1 MVHHGFLVPDN
12 YVSETP
18 DEADMNISSIFW
30 GLSLGIALFAAV
42 QAGRQ
47 TYHSWKRKHRITTYV
62 ALIWGEWTASIIIG
76 ALTWC
81 FQREY
86 VGPSFQ
92 LFFLI
97 SCCWSLQIQLLMQII
112 INRIAFLMAVP
123 GAARSLKWGVFLVLL
138 MVNISVIVIWVPA
151 HLQISPRWVRINE
164 IWDRCEKVIFCII
177 DLSLNI
183 RFMYLVRS
191 RLIKCGLSK
200 YIPVYRLNLV
210 LVSFSMC
217 LDVSLIGLMS
227 LSSGLS
233 YLQFHPVAYLL
244 KLSIEMNMAELT
256 AKIAKS
262 QNLGAIQRLSFVA
275 PSEQNHKIHEGAS
288 AHVEIRNNE
297 DIEQLMSEISPPPGH
312 IQVIAKTAV
321 SRQAADQ
328 PDETVCRSSS
338 TQELRKASMNF

>member
-1 MVHHGFLVPDN
+1 MVYRGFLVPDN

-18 DEADMNISSIFW
+18 DDTDMNISSVFW
-30 GLSLGIALFAAV
+30 GLSLGIAIFAAV

-47 TYHSWKRKHRITTYV
+47 SYHSWKRKHRITTYV
-62 ALIWGEWTASIIIG
+62 ALIWGEWIASVIIG
-76 ALTWC
+76 ALVWC

-97 SCCWSLQIQLLMQII
+97 SCCWSFQIQLLMQII

-123 GAARSLKWGVFLVLL
+123 GAARSLKWGVFLLL
-138 MVNISVIVIWVPA
+138 LLVNISVMVIWTPA
-151 HLQISPRWVRINE
+151 HLQLSPRWIHIND
-164 IWDRCEKVIFCII
+164 IWDRVEKVIFLLI
-177 DLSLNI
+177 DLSLNV

-191 RLIKCGLSK
+191 RLIKSGLSK
-200 YIPVYRLNLV
+200 YIPLYRLNLV
-210 LVSFSMC
+210 LVCFSMC

-227 LSSGLS
+227 LPSSLS

-262 QNLGAIQRLSFVA
+262 QNLGAIQRLSFIT
-275 PSEQNHKIHEGAS
+275 PTEQKHKNDEGS
-288 AHVEIRNNE
+288 SVHIEIRNDG
-297 DIEQLMSEISPPPGH
+297 DIERAVAPPDR
-312 IQVIAKTAV
+312 IQVTAKTAV
-321 SRQAADQ
+321 ARQTVDESEDTESRN
-328 PDETVCRSSS
+328 SS
-338 TQELRKASMNF
+338 TQELRKPSLSF

>member
-1 MVHHGFLVPDN
+1 MVYHGFLVPDN

-18 DEADMNISSIFW
+18 DDTDMNISSIFW
-30 GLSLGIALFAAV
+30 GFSLGAALFAAV

-47 TYHSWKRKHRITTYV
+47 SYHSWKRKHGITTYV

-112 INRIAFLMAVP
+112 INRIAYLMAVP

-138 MVNISVIVIWVPA
+138 LVNISVMVIWTPA
-151 HLQISPRWVRINE
+151 HLQLSPRWVHINE
-164 IWDRCEKVIFCII
+164 IWDRAEKVIFLII

-191 RLIKCGLSK
+191 RLIKSGLSK
-200 YIPVYRLNLV
+200 YVPLYRLNLV
-210 LVSFSMC
+210 LVCFSMC

-227 LSSGLS
+227 LPSGLS

-262 QNLGAIQRLSFVA
+262 QNLGAIQRLSFVTPA
-275 PSEQNHKIHEGAS
+275 EQKLKVDEES
-288 AHVEIRNNE
+288 SVHVEISNDGDIERAVAPPGRIQVTVKTAVTRQSVDELE
-297 DIEQLMSEISPPPGH
+297 DIES
-312 IQVIAKTAV
+312 
-321 SRQAADQ
+321 
-328 PDETVCRSSS
+328 RSSS
-338 TQELRKASMNF
+338 QQELKKPNMSF